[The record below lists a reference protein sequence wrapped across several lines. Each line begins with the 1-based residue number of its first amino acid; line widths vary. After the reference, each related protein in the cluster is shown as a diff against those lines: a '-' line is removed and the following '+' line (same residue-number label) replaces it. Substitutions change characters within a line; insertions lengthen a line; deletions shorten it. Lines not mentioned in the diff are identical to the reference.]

1 MASSTQKRPLRRQKS
16 GRWSPRLIAEQTVL
30 YTLTDQLQRAGSL
43 QEIYAS
49 ALDAI
54 LIGLGCDRT
63 SILFLD
69 DAHMMRFVGWRGL
82 SDAYR
87 QAVEGHTPWSLEDP
101 EPEPICIEDVAT
113 ADLPSDL
120 KQTVLSEGIAALAFI
135 PLLGGGRLCGKFMIY
150 YDAPHAFRREELNLA
165 LIIGRQVGFAVER
178 KRSED
183 ALRREREL
191 LQTIIDRIPAMITV
205 YDAQAR
211 LLRLNPEF
219 ERVTGWS
226 RTAAT
231 GQSLL
236 DACYPDPAYRSQ
248 ILGFMQSGA
257 DGWMDI
263 RMRTRDGSDVETSWA
278 NLRLSDGTQVGIGI
292 DITERKKNEARLR
305 EADRRK
311 DEFLATLAHELRNP
325 LAPIRN
331 AVQILKNRSSGEEW
345 EWSRDVIDRQV
356 QHMTRLLEDLLD
368 VSRISRNKLELRME
382 RALLQAVLEAALET
396 TRPLLVA
403 AGHRFSAHIPEE
415 PIWLEA
421 DPVRLAQVFA
431 NLLNNAA
438 KYTEDGNAIE
448 LSVIASPAGVEVR
461 IRDEGIGI
469 SADMLPRIFEIFS
482 QAKPALE
489 RTQGGLGIGLS
500 LSNALINA
508 HGGRI
513 QAASEGP
520 GQGSTFTVWL
530 PVHPAPESP
539 IQPPP
544 TKSPEPHCEPRR
556 ILVLDDNPDSADSLS
571 LLLDLRGN
579 VVHTAYDGESGLE
592 LAARV
597 RPDVILLDIG
607 LPGLSGYDVCRL
619 IRNEPWG
626 VDTMLI
632 ALTGWGQDEDRR
644 RAREA
649 GFDHHMTKPV
659 DFDALMGLLAAHPDR
674 SRVSV

>member
-1 MASSTQKRPLRRQKS
+1 V
-16 GRWSPRLIAEQTVL
+16 AEQTVL

-43 QEIYAS
+43 EEIYDS

-54 LIGLGCDRT
+54 LIGIGCDRA
-63 SILFLD
+63 SILLLD
-69 DAHMMRFVGWRGL
+69 EAGSMRFVGWRGL
-82 SDAYR
+82 SEGYR
-87 QAVEGHTPWSLEDP
+87 KAVEGHSPWALDVSNP
-101 EPEPICIEDVAT
+101 KPICIDDVAL
-113 ADLPSDL
+113 ADLPPEVRP
-120 KQTVLSEGIAALAFI
+120 TVLEEGIGALAFI
-135 PLLGGGRLCGKFMIY
+135 PLMGKGRLSGKFMVY
-150 YDAPHAFRREELNLA
+150 YNAPHEFHEDELNLA
-165 LIIGRQVGFAVER
+165 LIIGRQLGFGVER

-183 ALRREREL
+183 SLRREREL

-205 YDAQAR
+205 YDADAR

-219 ERVTGWS
+219 ERVTGWT
-226 RTAAT
+226 RPVAA
-231 GQSLL
+231 GQSLMA
-236 DACYPDPAYRSQ
+236 ACYPDPAYREE
-248 ILGFMQSGA
+248 ILKFMQSSA

-263 RMRTRDGSDVETSWA
+263 TMRTRDGRDVETSWA
-278 NLRLSDGTQVGIGI
+278 NIRLSDGTQVGIGI
-292 DITERKKNEARLR
+292 DITERKRAEERLR

-331 AVQILKNRSSGEEW
+331 AVQILKARKPVEGDW

-356 QHMTRLLEDLLD
+356 EHMTRLLEDLLD
-368 VSRISRNKLELRME
+368 VSRISRNKLELRKE
-382 RALLQAVLEAALET
+382 RVLLQTVLEVALET

-403 AGHRFSAHIPEE
+403 AHHRFSAQIPEA

-438 KYTEDGNAIE
+438 KYTEDGKAIE
-448 LSVIASPAGVEVR
+448 LTATVSGHEVEVR

-469 SADMLPRIFEIFS
+469 APDMLPRIFEIFS

-500 LSNALINA
+500 LSKALVEA

-513 QAASEGP
+513 EAASH
-520 GQGSTFTVWL
+520 GQGGGSTFMVKL
-530 PVHPAPESP
+530 PLSASGSRDTGCQPTAVPE
-539 IQPPP
+539 QH
-544 TKSPEPHCEPRR
+544 TQPRR

-579 VVHTAYDGESGLE
+579 VVHTAYDGESALE
-592 LAARV
+592 LAGRV
-597 RPDVILLDIG
+597 HPDVILLDIG
-607 LPGLSGYDVCRL
+607 LPGLSGYEVCRL
-619 IRNEPWG
+619 IRKEPWG
-626 VDTMLI
+626 QNMMLI

-644 RAREA
+644 KAREA

-659 DFDALMGLLAAHPDR
+659 DFDALLALLAAHPR
-674 SRVSV
+674 PSRVPV